1 MPYSFRIS
9 CAQIAYFFHM
19 SKISNFTV
27 ISFLFTNQAFS
38 CACVKCNR
46 VFVVLRIV
54 ENSKVFIG
62 FHPELNFGPVN
73 PRHFS
78 ASCTCLLKQVFV
90 SNFRFIW
97 PVKSWA
103 NSTVSPYTGRVC
115 VFVY

>member
-1 MPYSFRIS
+1 MCFLLNHAVSFRIS
-9 CAQIAYFFHM
+9 CAQLPYFFM

-62 FHPELNFGPVN
+62 VRLE
-73 PRHFS
+73 
-78 ASCTCLLKQVFV
+78 
-90 SNFRFIW
+90 I
-97 PVKSWA
+97 
-103 NSTVSPYTGRVC
+103 NS
-115 VFVY
+115 